1 MRPSRAATLGLL
13 LYAVLV
19 AGCIT
24 RPVRQPVYKEAGVEV
39 FLRGEKRLSSYVEKD
54 FDHPVTIS
62 AVRMTH
68 ILSRLDIRKSVDEG
82 NRRVPAIPT
91 DILYSVADGLS
102 KALGQASVNQEAV
115 VMAVR
120 KERTLRILDQD
131 YLTSFVAYV
140 RGDQLYIHL
149 ARSDW
154 FVPDKRRQ
162 SRGLPEP
169 RVGEH
174 PTRLKLYGGTAMTL
188 LDTQSIAVSWRDPI
202 FSRATRTKILP
213 TGEVKRKTILLESP
227 GGEFSEEEVLEGQ
240 ARYPSGLTPGQLR
253 ALADLEEARAAGLI
267 TEADY
272 RLRVQEILDQ

>member
-1 MRPSRAATLGLL
+1 MHPSRAARLALL
-13 LYAVLV
+13 LCTALV

-24 RPVRQPVYKEAGVEV
+24 RPVHQPVYKEKGVEV
-39 FLRGEKRLSSYVEKD
+39 FLRAEKRLRSYVEQG

-68 ILSRLDIRKSVDEG
+68 ILSRLDIRKSVEEG
-82 NRRVPAIPT
+82 NRRAPAIPT
-91 DILYSVADGLS
+91 DILYSVAEGLTRS
-102 KALGQASVNQEAV
+102 LERASANQEAV

-154 FVPDKRRQ
+154 FVPDNRRQ
-162 SRGLPEP
+162 NRGLPEP
-169 RVGEH
+169 QVGEH
-174 PTRLKLYGGTAMTL
+174 PTKLKLYGGTAMTL
-188 LDTQSIAVSWRDPI
+188 LDTQSVAVFWRDPI

-213 TGEVKRKTILLESP
+213 TGEVKRKTILLESR
-227 GGEFSEEEVLEGQ
+227 GGEFTEEELLKGQ
-240 ARYPSGLTPGQLR
+240 ASYPVGLTPGQLR
-253 ALADLEEARAAGLI
+253 ALADVEEARAAGLI
-267 TEADY
+267 TEAEY
-272 RLRVQEILDQ
+272 RLRVQEILDR